1 MPDDIIL
8 RTIHGSHLYG
18 LAHKDSDLDVY
29 TVVNNRHLRRR
40 AHQKIAGENDSFVI
54 DLTYFMHLVES
65 GVPQAA
71 EALFS
76 PIADIDKLG
85 PFRLYYKLN
94 TAKAANT
101 YRRTIKSFYAA
112 GDFKRRRHALR
123 LYLNLQ
129 DITVYG
135 RFNPRLSRQQ
145 IDWCNSNADS
155 ADWIM
160 EI

>member
-1 MPDDIIL
+1 MEVVL

-40 AHQKIAGENDSFVI
+40 AHQKIEGVNDSFII
-54 DLTYFMHLVES
+54 DLTYFLHLVEE

-76 PIADIDKLG
+76 PIADIDKISS
-85 PFRLYYKLN
+85 FRHRYKMN

-101 YRRTIKSFYAA
+101 YRRTIKNFYAA

-123 LYLNLQ
+123 LYLNLL
-129 DITVYG
+129 DILEYG
-135 RFNPRLSRQQ
+135 RFNSRLTPAQ
-145 IDWCNSNADS
+145 IVWVNDNANS